1 MVGFRLTGKISK
13 VSLSAR
19 EFRPL
24 DSQKCRV
31 GPRTSCVV
39 DGSDGIRAVP
49 LQASKKEGEG
59 KGKRRREEER
69 NARGERERAREE
81 RSSGACTNKCV
92 VSFVLCLPEVE

>member
-1 MVGFRLTGKISK
+1 MGFRLPGKISK

-49 LQASKKEGEG
+49 LQARRKREEKKGRGEKRERREREREGE
-59 KGKRRREEER
+59 RREEQ
-69 NARGERERAREE
+69 
-81 RSSGACTNKCV
+81 RSV
-92 VSFVLCLPEVE
+92 H

>member
-1 MVGFRLTGKISK
+1 VVGFRLPGKISK

-24 DSQKCRV
+24 DSKKCRV

-49 LQASKKEGEG
+49 LQARRNEKENGREE
-59 KGKRRREEER
+59 GKRRET
-69 NARGERERAREE
+69 RGERERERGREKKEAAE
-81 RSSGACTNKCV
+81 RALIS
-92 VSFVLCLPEVE
+92 VS

>member
-1 MVGFRLTGKISK
+1 MVGFRLPGKISK

-49 LQASKKEGEG
+49 LQARRKREEKKGRGEKRERREREREGE
-59 KGKRRREEER
+59 RREEQ
-69 NARGERERAREE
+69 
-81 RSSGACTNKCV
+81 RSV
-92 VSFVLCLPEVE
+92 H